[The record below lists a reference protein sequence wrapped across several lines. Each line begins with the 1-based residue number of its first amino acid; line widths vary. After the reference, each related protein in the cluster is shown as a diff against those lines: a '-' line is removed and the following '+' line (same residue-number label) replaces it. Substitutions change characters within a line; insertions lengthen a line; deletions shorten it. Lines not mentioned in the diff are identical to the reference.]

1 MLQHVLPPTPPA
13 ASPIHQTAAT
23 PFAPSMV
30 KLEPASPQLVQT
42 PPASSPSSNDDE
54 TFVLTLQMLASAYLR
69 NKEAYNNLLMQT
81 QSPVTGLDG
90 PSLQDKVLAKVIE
103 ACRDDLLKND
113 SDCGGIR
120 VSQVQDGDPT
130 VVKTRAEANS
140 QALLNAQPTLTNF
153 APDVADSYEN
163 LPLVDLTDL
172 DILDDVLDVLNN
184 NN

>member
-1 MLQHVLPPTPPA
+1 MHKDVQVEVEPICTAAPMLQHVLPPTPPA

-90 PSLQDKVLAKVIE
+90 PSLQ
-103 ACRDDLLKND
+103 
-113 SDCGGIR
+113 
-120 VSQVQDGDPT
+120 
-130 VVKTRAEANS
+130 
-140 QALLNAQPTLTNF
+140 
-153 APDVADSYEN
+153 
-163 LPLVDLTDL
+163 
-172 DILDDVLDVLNN
+172 VLDVLNN